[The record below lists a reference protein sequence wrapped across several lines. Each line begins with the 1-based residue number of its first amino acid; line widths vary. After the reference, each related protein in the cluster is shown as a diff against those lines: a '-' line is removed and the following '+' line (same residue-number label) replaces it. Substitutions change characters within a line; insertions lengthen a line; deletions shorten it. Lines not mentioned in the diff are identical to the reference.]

1 MEGRIDMERAAMKI
15 LEIVF
20 YRREHDRDRWQYNL
34 RQDELD
40 LFLVKMSGELAAF
53 GVALQATHED
63 TVIRVN
69 GYADL
74 LNSVRLRFPSAGL
87 GNLCL
92 GHVIGSSPNCD
103 LLEDLRRGI
112 NRLVFAPETVEP
124 DGSDKIVCH
133 NCGCGC

>member
-1 MEGRIDMERAAMKI
+1 MADKN
-15 LEIVF
+15 LDVVF
-20 YRREHDRDRWQYNL
+20 YQ
-34 RQDELD
+34 QDWVRTDWSYD
-40 LFLVKMSGELAAF
+40 LQDDQLQAFLQTMAAELAEF
-53 GVALQATHED
+53 GVTLRSSKED
-63 TVIRVN
+63 FTIQIK

-74 LNSVRLRFPSAGL
+74 LNSVRLRFPAGGL

-92 GHVIGSSPNCD
+92 GHVIGASPNRD

-124 DGSDKIVCH
+124 DGSDKVVCH

>member
-1 MEGRIDMERAAMKI
+1 MTDKT
-15 LEIVF
+15 LDVVF
-20 YRREHDRDRWQYNL
+20 YQQDWVRNDWSYELKEEQLQDFLQKMRE
-34 RQDELD
+34 EL
-40 LFLVKMSGELAAF
+40 VQF
-53 GVALQATHED
+53 GVSLRCSKED
-63 TVIRVN
+63 FTIQIK
-69 GYADL
+69 GYGDL

-92 GHVIGSSPNCD
+92 GHVIGASPNRN

-112 NRLVFAPETVEP
+112 NRVVFAPETVEP